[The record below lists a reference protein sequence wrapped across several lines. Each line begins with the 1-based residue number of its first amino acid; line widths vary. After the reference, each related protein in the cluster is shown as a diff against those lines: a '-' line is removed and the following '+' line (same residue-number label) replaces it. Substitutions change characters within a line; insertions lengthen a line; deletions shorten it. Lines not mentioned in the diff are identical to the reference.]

1 MVIPL
6 VEPKIQTEHLA
17 KQAFIY
23 VRQSSLKQVQRNIAS
38 TARQYDMTARA
49 RELGWQ
55 AEQLVIIDQ
64 DQARSGASSTHRT
77 GFQQLVAEVGLGN
90 AGAVFSLEASRL
102 ARASSDWY
110 RLLEICAFR
119 HTLVIDE
126 EGVYDPGQYNDRLLL
141 GFKGTMSE
149 AELHWLRS
157 RLLGGQLEL
166 ARQGKLRFHPPTGFI
181 HDPTGQLIK
190 DPDEA
195 IQSAIQQVFTCF
207 EECQTARGVVLYF
220 RMHQLQIPTRL
231 WGTAHAGEC
240 LWRPLSSGRVLGI
253 LHNPCYAGTYVYGQT
268 QTVPRPPGEGTTSVK
283 QIARTTWPIVLHDH
297 HASYLSWAQF
307 QHNQQRLA
315 DNRHGRSFAPQG
327 AVREGVGLL
336 QGIVLCGRCGR
347 RMTVRY
353 QEGKVRPLYSCDGH
367 YQSHGD
373 SWCQAIRGQHIDE
386 TIAQVVLEAM
396 QPAQVAVALNALEH
410 LQQREHERQRQQRLY
425 LERVQY
431 EADLA
436 RRRFLSVEPENRLVA
451 RTLEREW
458 NDKLN
463 LVEQIQRQWAGQER
477 AAVLQVT
484 ETERQQ
490 ILQVVQDFPILWHA
504 ATTTHAERKQ
514 LVRYLI
520 RDVTLQG
527 LETTIHIG
535 IRWQTGAVTEHVI
548 PRGTLRTADKII
560 TAIREAVAQQQS
572 DVQIAQTLN
581 ARGWRTARRH
591 AFTSERVKEL
601 RHLYISRVATT
612 NPPHAILRGNVRM
625 DCTLYVVRP
634 SCSTGAFL
642 PSINGVVEAS
652 LTPCKK
658 R

>member
-1 MVIPL
+1 
-6 VEPKIQTEHLA
+6 
-17 KQAFIY
+17 
-23 VRQSSLKQVQRNIAS
+23 
-38 TARQYDMTARA
+38 
-49 RELGWQ
+49 
-55 AEQLVIIDQ
+55 
-64 DQARSGASSTHRT
+64 
-77 GFQQLVAEVGLGN
+77 
-90 AGAVFSLEASRL
+90 
-102 ARASSDWY
+102 
-110 RLLEICAFR
+110 
-119 HTLVIDE
+119 
-126 EGVYDPGQYNDRLLL
+126 
-141 GFKGTMSE
+141 
-149 AELHWLRS
+149 
-157 RLLGGQLEL
+157 
-166 ARQGKLRFHPPTGFI
+166 
-181 HDPTGQLIK
+181 
-190 DPDEA
+190 
-195 IQSAIQQVFTCF
+195 
-207 EECQTARGVVLYF
+207 
-220 RMHQLQIPTRL
+220 
-231 WGTAHAGEC
+231 
-240 LWRPLSSGRVLGI
+240 
-253 LHNPCYAGTYVYGQT
+253 
-268 QTVPRPPGEGTTSVK
+268 
-283 QIARTTWPIVLHDH
+283 
-297 HASYLSWAQF
+297 
-307 QHNQQRLA
+307 
-315 DNRHGRSFAPQG
+315 
-327 AVREGVGLL
+327 
-336 QGIVLCGRCGR
+336 
-347 RMTVRY
+347 MTVRY

-367 YQSHGD
+367 YQRHGD

-572 DVQIAQTLN
+572 DAQIAQTLN

-601 RHLYISRVATT
+601 RHLYHIPRGDNQSPARYPSGQRADGLYTVRRASELLNWSISTIHKWCRRGILDSLQKAPGSPVWVKLTPEKIAELRNSQ
-612 NPPHAILRGNVRM
+612 NPW
-625 DCTLYVVRP
+625 D
-634 SCSTGAFL
+634 
-642 PSINGVVEAS
+642 PSI
-652 LTPCKK
+652 L
-658 R
+658 